1 MLYFI
6 FKNVSWFSRFLD
18 NDFKKEQSFHSEPI
32 PRYGGILIFFTF
44 LISVYFNSE
53 NIINYYM
60 FVCFM
65 TVNFLLGTL
74 DDVKLII
81 NPLHGFV
88 YF

>member
-1 MLYFI
+1 MLKIIIIQVITFNSLYFI
-6 FKNVSWFSRFLD
+6 FKNASWFSRFLD

-60 FVCFM
+60 F
-65 TVNFLLGTL
+65 
-74 DDVKLII
+74 
-81 NPLHGFV
+81 FV
-88 YF
+88 S